1 MEDGAK
7 ENTALNIQK
16 PLEILVTDE
25 DKHGT
30 DIACMSDFFGIYIE
44 QLSAELSNQVM
55 RGVVEKIP
63 AADVQILGELVHGV
77 DVLLSGKYGYIPDFD
92 SLPNDVKDKLK
103 KGIYTLGESRQVED
117 NVRAVVLDE
126 NGTRIKDVTL
136 KRVLNTPDTLE
147 MSRSITSQV
156 QMRQIAAKLD
166 EIAETQSYL
175 IEMERNNNII
185 KPFLNARDLILR
197 AQNAKTID
205 ERKHY
210 MIEASKELNDVI
222 NASRLDLKTSSEH
235 LAKLTRFPILRNS
248 SQIKNYMG
256 YVAQDLQLTTKYV
269 GVQMHVLDYLGDY
282 ETANEVLSSYQM
294 MLYMEIHEL
303 QQLLSE
309 MSLQEKIGQ
318 MVQLTGAYFD
328 KEAVLTGVVGEQL
341 PPEWIIQ
348 YAGSVLGVI
357 GKDKIYDIQS
367 RYMEQHPH
375 HIPLL
380 FMADVIHGCRT
391 IAPIPLGQACSFHP
405 ELVSEAASIAAS
417 EASSEGLRATFSPMI
432 DVSRDPRWGR
442 MMESFGEDPYVNG
455 IMGKAMVDGYQQK
468 ADTGIAACLKHFAGY
483 GAVNA
488 GREYNDVEISQRTFL
503 EQYVKPFRMAL
514 KAKPAMVMTAFN
526 AIDRKPISGNKE
538 LLKGLLRDKEGF
550 EGTVIS
556 DWGSIGQL
564 EEQGVAADMEE
575 AAIQASEAGVDIDMM
590 SPAYMLCLEK
600 LVESGK
606 IPEAFVDESAF
617 RVLMMKNQLGIFENP
632 FAGLGKSGKLT
643 LHNREKA
650 YQLAGES
657 CVLLKND
664 KILPLSMKKKVIWAG
679 PYTTSREL
687 LSRWSIFGEHE
698 AVETIEDVL
707 QKKQI
712 EVECITGCNILSDA
726 ECKVWQGE
734 QELSGKPRD
743 EQWLETI
750 THEDTVVC
758 VLGEHESQSGEA
770 ASRAFLTLPE
780 EQQVLFEKIAERTSN
795 IVTVVIA
802 GRPLDLRRISEKSK
816 AVIMAWRPGTMGAE
830 AIIDIVYGRINPSG
844 KLSVSIP
851 WCVGQ
856 VPISYWDVKTGHIL
870 TEDNSEN
877 RFTSRYM
884 DIPNTPLYPFG
895 YGLSYTEFDISDV
908 DVQIGQDKKV
918 HVHCNVCNT
927 GNVAGAEVVQCYYET
942 LYASVVRP
950 KKELVR
956 FQKVFL
962 KPGEKKDVDFFIDQE
977 EFSYYGKN
985 METVSSGMKLRI
997 SIGNSS
1003 DHLVSE
1009 NIIQE

>member
-1 MEDGAK
+1 
-7 ENTALNIQK
+7 
-16 PLEILVTDE
+16 
-25 DKHGT
+25 
-30 DIACMSDFFGIYIE
+30 
-44 QLSAELSNQVM
+44 
-55 RGVVEKIP
+55 
-63 AADVQILGELVHGV
+63 
-77 DVLLSGKYGYIPDFD
+77 
-92 SLPNDVKDKLK
+92 
-103 KGIYTLGESRQVED
+103 
-117 NVRAVVLDE
+117 
-126 NGTRIKDVTL
+126 
-136 KRVLNTPDTLE
+136 
-147 MSRSITSQV
+147 
-156 QMRQIAAKLD
+156 
-166 EIAETQSYL
+166 
-175 IEMERNNNII
+175 
-185 KPFLNARDLILR
+185 
-197 AQNAKTID
+197 
-205 ERKHY
+205 
-210 MIEASKELNDVI
+210 
-222 NASRLDLKTSSEH
+222 
-235 LAKLTRFPILRNS
+235 
-248 SQIKNYMG
+248 
-256 YVAQDLQLTTKYV
+256 
-269 GVQMHVLDYLGDY
+269 
-282 ETANEVLSSYQM
+282 
-294 MLYMEIHEL
+294 MEIHKL

-318 MVQLTGAYFD
+318 MVQLTGVYFD

-468 ADTGIAACLKHFAGY
+468 DDTGIAACLKHFAGY

-538 LLKGLLRDKEGF
+538 LLRDLLRDKEGF
-550 EGTVIS
+550 DGTVIS

-564 EEQGVAADMEE
+564 EEQGVAADMDE
-575 AAIQASEAGVDIDMM
+575 AAVQAIEAGVDIDMM
-590 SPAYMLCLEK
+590 SPAYMFRLEE
-600 LVESGK
+600 LVKNGQ
-606 IPEAFVDESAF
+606 IPESFIDESAF
-617 RVLMMKNQLGIFENP
+617 RVLMMKNQLGLFENP

-643 LHNREKA
+643 LYNRTKA
-650 YQLAGES
+650 YQMASES
-657 CVLLKND
+657 CVLLKNEE
-664 KILPLSMKKKVIWAG
+664 ILPLCQKQKVIWAG
-679 PYTTSREL
+679 PYVTSKEF
-687 LSRWSIFGEHE
+687 LSRWAIFGEHE
-698 AVETIEDVL
+698 PVETIEAIL
-707 QKKQI
+707 QDKKMNA
-712 EVECITGCNILSDA
+712 ECIPGCRMLSEE
-726 ECKVWQGE
+726 ECKIWQVE
-734 QELSGKPRD
+734 QDDSDEEMD
-743 EQWLETI
+743 EQWLEAI
-750 THEDTVVC
+750 TREDTVVC

-780 EQQVLFEKIAERTSN
+780 EQQMLFEKIAKRTDN
-795 IVTVVIA
+795 IVTVVIS

-830 AIIDIVYGRINPSG
+830 AITDLVYGITNPSG
-844 KLSVSIP
+844 KLAVSIP

-856 VPISYWDVKTGHIL
+856 VPISYWDIKTGHVL
-870 TEDNSEN
+870 TADNLEN

-895 YGLSYTEFDISDV
+895 FGLSYTEFDISDV
-908 DVQIGQDKKV
+908 EVRMGQDKRV
-918 HVHCNVCNT
+918 HVHCNVSNT

-942 LYASVVRP
+942 LHASVVRP

-962 KPGEKKDVDFFIDQE
+962 DPGEKKNVDFYIDPK
-977 EFSYYGKN
+977 EFSYYDKN
-985 METVSSGMKLRI
+985 MKIVSCGMKLRI
-997 SIGNSS
+997 SVGNSS
-1003 DHLVSE
+1003 DHEWGSSE
-1009 NIIQE
+1009 LYI

>member
-1 MEDGAK
+1 
-7 ENTALNIQK
+7 
-16 PLEILVTDE
+16 
-25 DKHGT
+25 
-30 DIACMSDFFGIYIE
+30 
-44 QLSAELSNQVM
+44 
-55 RGVVEKIP
+55 
-63 AADVQILGELVHGV
+63 
-77 DVLLSGKYGYIPDFD
+77 
-92 SLPNDVKDKLK
+92 
-103 KGIYTLGESRQVED
+103 
-117 NVRAVVLDE
+117 
-126 NGTRIKDVTL
+126 
-136 KRVLNTPDTLE
+136 
-147 MSRSITSQV
+147 
-156 QMRQIAAKLD
+156 
-166 EIAETQSYL
+166 
-175 IEMERNNNII
+175 
-185 KPFLNARDLILR
+185 
-197 AQNAKTID
+197 
-205 ERKHY
+205 
-210 MIEASKELNDVI
+210 
-222 NASRLDLKTSSEH
+222 
-235 LAKLTRFPILRNS
+235 
-248 SQIKNYMG
+248 
-256 YVAQDLQLTTKYV
+256 
-269 GVQMHVLDYLGDY
+269 
-282 ETANEVLSSYQM
+282 
-294 MLYMEIHEL
+294 MEIHKL

-318 MVQLTGAYFD
+318 MVQLTGVYFD

-391 IAPIPLGQACSFHP
+391 IYPIPLGQACSFHP

-468 ADTGIAACLKHFAGY
+468 DDTGIAACLKHFAGY

-538 LLKGLLRDKEGF
+538 LLRDLLRDKEGF
-550 EGTVIS
+550 DGTVIS

-564 EEQGVAADMEE
+564 EEQGVAADMDE
-575 AAIQASEAGVDIDMM
+575 AAVQAIEAGVDIDMM
-590 SPAYMLCLEK
+590 SPAYMFRLEE
-600 LVESGK
+600 LVKNGQ
-606 IPEAFVDESAF
+606 IPESFIDESAF
-617 RVLMMKNQLGIFENP
+617 RVLMMKNQLGLFENP

-643 LHNREKA
+643 LYNRTKA
-650 YQLAGES
+650 YQMASES
-657 CVLLKND
+657 CVLLKNEE
-664 KILPLSMKKKVIWAG
+664 ILPLCQKQKVIWAG
-679 PYTTSREL
+679 PYVTSKEF
-687 LSRWSIFGEHE
+687 LSRWAIFGEHE
-698 AVETIEDVL
+698 PVETIEAIL
-707 QKKQI
+707 QDKKMNA
-712 EVECITGCNILSDA
+712 ECIPGCRMLSEE
-726 ECKVWQGE
+726 ECKIWQVE
-734 QELSGKPRD
+734 QDDSDEEID

-750 THEDTVVC
+750 TREDTVVC

-780 EQQVLFEKIAERTSN
+780 EQQMLFEKIAKRTDN
-795 IVTVVIA
+795 IVTVVIS

-830 AIIDIVYGRINPSG
+830 AITDLVYGITNPSG
-844 KLSVSIP
+844 KLAVSIP

-856 VPISYWDVKTGHIL
+856 VPISYWDIKTGHVL
-870 TEDNSEN
+870 TADNLEN

-895 YGLSYTEFDISDV
+895 FGLSYTKFDISDV
-908 DVQIGQDKKV
+908 EVRMGQDKRV
-918 HVHCNVCNT
+918 HVHCKVSNT

-942 LYASVVRP
+942 LHASVVRP
-950 KKELVR
+950 QKELVR

-962 KPGEKKDVDFFIDQE
+962 DPGEKKNVDFYIDPK
-977 EFSYYGKN
+977 EFSYYDKN
-985 METVSSGMKLRI
+985 MKIVSCGMKLRI
-997 SIGNSS
+997 SVGNSS
-1003 DHLVSE
+1003 DHEWGSSE
-1009 NIIQE
+1009 IYI

>member
-1 MEDGAK
+1 
-7 ENTALNIQK
+7 
-16 PLEILVTDE
+16 
-25 DKHGT
+25 
-30 DIACMSDFFGIYIE
+30 
-44 QLSAELSNQVM
+44 
-55 RGVVEKIP
+55 
-63 AADVQILGELVHGV
+63 
-77 DVLLSGKYGYIPDFD
+77 
-92 SLPNDVKDKLK
+92 
-103 KGIYTLGESRQVED
+103 
-117 NVRAVVLDE
+117 
-126 NGTRIKDVTL
+126 
-136 KRVLNTPDTLE
+136 
-147 MSRSITSQV
+147 
-156 QMRQIAAKLD
+156 
-166 EIAETQSYL
+166 
-175 IEMERNNNII
+175 
-185 KPFLNARDLILR
+185 
-197 AQNAKTID
+197 
-205 ERKHY
+205 
-210 MIEASKELNDVI
+210 
-222 NASRLDLKTSSEH
+222 
-235 LAKLTRFPILRNS
+235 
-248 SQIKNYMG
+248 
-256 YVAQDLQLTTKYV
+256 
-269 GVQMHVLDYLGDY
+269 
-282 ETANEVLSSYQM
+282 
-294 MLYMEIHEL
+294 MEIHEL

-318 MVQLTGAYFD
+318 MVQLTGVYFD

-391 IAPIPLGQACSFHP
+391 IFPIPLGQACSFHP

-468 ADTGIAACLKHFAGY
+468 DDAGIAACLKHFAGY

-488 GREYNDVEISQRTFL
+488 GREYNDVEISKRTFL

-538 LLKGLLRDKEGF
+538 LLRELLRDKEGF
-550 EGTVIS
+550 DGTVIS

-564 EEQGVAADMEE
+564 EEQGVAADMDE
-575 AAIQASEAGVDIDMM
+575 AAVQAIEAGVDIDMM
-590 SPAYMLCLEK
+590 SPAYMFRLEE
-600 LVESGK
+600 LVKNGQ
-606 IPEAFVDESAF
+606 IPESFIDESAF
-617 RVLMMKNQLGIFENP
+617 RVLMMKNQLGLFENP

-643 LHNREKA
+643 LHNRTKA
-650 YQLAGES
+650 YQMASES
-657 CVLLKND
+657 CVLLKNEE
-664 KILPLSMKKKVIWAG
+664 ILPLCQKQKVIWAG
-679 PYTTSREL
+679 PYVTSKEF
-687 LSRWSIFGEHE
+687 LSRWAIFGEHE
-698 AVETIEDVL
+698 PVETIEAIL
-707 QKKQI
+707 QDKKMNA
-712 EVECITGCNILSDA
+712 ECIPGCRMLSEE
-726 ECKVWQGE
+726 ECKIWQVE
-734 QELSGKPRD
+734 QDDSDEEID

-750 THEDTVVC
+750 TREDTVVC

-780 EQQVLFEKIAERTSN
+780 EQQMLFDKIAKRTDN
-795 IVTVVIA
+795 IVTVVIS

-830 AIIDIVYGRINPSG
+830 AITDLVYGITNPSG
-844 KLSVSIP
+844 KLAVSIP

-856 VPISYWDVKTGHIL
+856 VPISYWDIKTGHVL
-870 TEDNSEN
+870 TADNLEN

-895 YGLSYTEFDISDV
+895 FGLSYTGFDISDV
-908 DVQIGQDKKV
+908 EVRMGQDKRV
-918 HVHCNVCNT
+918 HVHCNVSNT

-942 LYASVVRP
+942 LHASVVRP

-962 KPGEKKDVDFFIDQE
+962 DPGEKKNVDFYIDPK
-977 EFSYYGKN
+977 EFSYYDKN
-985 METVSSGMKLRI
+985 MEIVSSGMKLRI
-997 SIGNSS
+997 SVGNSS
-1003 DHLVSE
+1003 DHEWGSSE
-1009 NIIQE
+1009 IDI

>member
-1 MEDGAK
+1 
-7 ENTALNIQK
+7 
-16 PLEILVTDE
+16 
-25 DKHGT
+25 
-30 DIACMSDFFGIYIE
+30 
-44 QLSAELSNQVM
+44 
-55 RGVVEKIP
+55 
-63 AADVQILGELVHGV
+63 
-77 DVLLSGKYGYIPDFD
+77 
-92 SLPNDVKDKLK
+92 
-103 KGIYTLGESRQVED
+103 
-117 NVRAVVLDE
+117 
-126 NGTRIKDVTL
+126 
-136 KRVLNTPDTLE
+136 
-147 MSRSITSQV
+147 
-156 QMRQIAAKLD
+156 
-166 EIAETQSYL
+166 
-175 IEMERNNNII
+175 
-185 KPFLNARDLILR
+185 
-197 AQNAKTID
+197 
-205 ERKHY
+205 
-210 MIEASKELNDVI
+210 
-222 NASRLDLKTSSEH
+222 
-235 LAKLTRFPILRNS
+235 
-248 SQIKNYMG
+248 
-256 YVAQDLQLTTKYV
+256 
-269 GVQMHVLDYLGDY
+269 
-282 ETANEVLSSYQM
+282 
-294 MLYMEIHEL
+294 MEIHKL

-318 MVQLTGAYFD
+318 MVQLTGVYFD

-405 ELVSEAASIAAS
+405 ELVSEAASIAAL

-468 ADTGIAACLKHFAGY
+468 DDTGIAACLKHFAGY

-538 LLKGLLRDKEGF
+538 LLRDLLRDKEGF
-550 EGTVIS
+550 DGTVIS

-564 EEQGVAADMEE
+564 EEQGVAADMDE
-575 AAIQASEAGVDIDMM
+575 AAVQAIEAGVDIDMM
-590 SPAYMLCLEK
+590 SPAYMFRLEE
-600 LVESGK
+600 LVKNGQ
-606 IPEAFVDESAF
+606 IPESFIDESAF
-617 RVLMMKNQLGIFENP
+617 RVLMMKNQLGLFENP

-643 LHNREKA
+643 LYNRTKA
-650 YQLAGES
+650 YQMASES
-657 CVLLKND
+657 CVLLKNEE
-664 KILPLSMKKKVIWAG
+664 ILPLCQKQKVIWAG
-679 PYTTSREL
+679 PYVTSKEF
-687 LSRWSIFGEHE
+687 LSRWAIFGEHE
-698 AVETIEDVL
+698 PVETIEAIL
-707 QKKQI
+707 QDKKMNA
-712 EVECITGCNILSDA
+712 ECITGCRMLSEE
-726 ECKVWQGE
+726 ECKIWQVE
-734 QELSGKPRD
+734 QDDSDEEMD
-743 EQWLETI
+743 EQWLERI
-750 THEDTVVC
+750 TREDTVVC

-770 ASRAFLTLPE
+770 ASRAFLNLPE
-780 EQQVLFEKIAERTSN
+780 EQQMLFEKIAKRTDN
-795 IVTVVIA
+795 IVTVVIS

-830 AIIDIVYGRINPSG
+830 AITDLVYGITNPSG
-844 KLSVSIP
+844 KLAVSIP

-856 VPISYWDVKTGHIL
+856 VPISYWDIKTGHVL
-870 TEDNSEN
+870 TADNLEN

-895 YGLSYTEFDISDV
+895 FGLSYTEFDISDV
-908 DVQIGQDKKV
+908 EVRMGQDKRV
-918 HVHCNVCNT
+918 HVHCNVSNT

-942 LYASVVRP
+942 LHASVVRP

-962 KPGEKKDVDFFIDQE
+962 DPGEKKNVDFYIDPK
-977 EFSYYGKN
+977 EFSYYDKN
-985 METVSSGMKLRI
+985 MEVVSTGMKLRI
-997 SIGNSS
+997 SVGNSS
-1003 DHLVSE
+1003 DHEWGSSE
-1009 NIIQE
+1009 IDI